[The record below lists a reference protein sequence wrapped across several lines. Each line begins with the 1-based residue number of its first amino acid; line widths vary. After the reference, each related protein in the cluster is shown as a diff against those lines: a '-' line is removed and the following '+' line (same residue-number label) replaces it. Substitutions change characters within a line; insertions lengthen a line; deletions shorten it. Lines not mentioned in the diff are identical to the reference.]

1 MKSLMGCLFAVVIFI
16 SLSIIGV
23 FAFFTLA
30 PQQSTVVE
38 ISSTGMESVSPKGDY
53 RVEIID
59 HGGDEPYE
67 VYYGRWEQE
76 IKDMSMLY
84 MPKNGYANPSMGIEW
99 QEENV
104 AYIMIMDGEQE
115 KRGVTLTIGED

>member
-1 MKSLMGCLFAVVIFI
+1 MKSLMGCLFAAVIFI

-30 PQQSTVVE
+30 PQQSTEETFSV
-38 ISSTGMESVSPKGDY
+38 GMESVSPNGDY
-53 RVEIID
+53 RVEIIEP
-59 HGGDEPYE
+59 GGEEPYE

-76 IKDMSMLY
+76 TEDMSMLY
-84 MPKNGYANPSMGIEW
+84 MPIDDYANPSIAIEW

-104 AYIMIMDGEQE
+104 AYIKIMDGEQE
-115 KRGVTLTIGED
+115 KGGVTLTIGED

>member
-30 PQQSTVVE
+30 PRESVVE
-38 ISSTGMESVSPKGDY
+38 MSSSGMESVSPNGAY
-53 RVEIID
+53 RVEIIEP
-59 HGGDEPYE
+59 GGGEPYE

-76 IKDMSMLY
+76 IEDMSMLY
-84 MPKNGYANPSMGIEW
+84 MPIDDYANPSSAIEW
-99 QEENV
+99 QEENIADIIV
-104 AYIMIMDGEQE
+104 FDGDQEQ
-115 KRGVTLTIGED
+115 RRVTLTIGEE